1 MRRTLRLSVALVGV
15 TTAAACG
22 TPVVTTSDP
31 VVVARPTPTLDL
43 TKPPTLGAPPTL
55 SVPPIV
61 TRQLSNGL
69 KIIVVEQH
77 ELPLADV
84 LLQVRTG
91 GEADPAGKPGAASFT
106 SSMLM
111 EGTTSRTSLQ
121 IDDQQAFLG
130 VTISAGSGWEQS
142 TVSLHTPTAQLDS
155 AMLLLSDIALHP
167 AFPAGDLERVR
178 KARLTALQQ
187 QRDRGPAIADR
198 AYAAALY
205 GSDNAYG
212 RPLAGTELSIAA
224 LTRDDLMKFYSTFYR
239 PNNATL
245 LVVGDVKP
253 DDIERRAQA
262 LFGSWAR
269 ADVPA
274 VTAPNASSK
283 ATTLVLVDKPGA
295 AQSSFRIGG
304 IGAARSTKDFFAL
317 QVMNTMLGGS
327 FGSRLNQN
335 LREKHGYTYGA
346 NSGFSYRRSAGPFTA
361 SAEVVTAKTD
371 SALVEFLK
379 ELSAIRDTVPTD
391 ELERA
396 KRYLQLGLPQGF
408 ETTRGIAGQLLP
420 LVTYDIP
427 LDFYNTAVQRIGAV
441 TQADIQRVAREYIDP
456 SKLTLV
462 IVGDKKV
469 IEPGLR
475 ALNPGTIV
483 VRDARDVL
491 GAPPTP

>member
-1 MRRTLRLSVALVGV
+1 
-15 TTAAACG
+15 
-22 TPVVTTSDP
+22 
-31 VVVARPTPTLDL
+31 
-43 TKPPTLGAPPTL
+43 
-55 SVPPIV
+55 
-61 TRQLSNGL
+61 
-69 KIIVVEQH
+69 VVEQH
-77 ELPLADV
+77 ELPLADM

-91 GEADPAGKPGAASFT
+91 GEADPAGKPGAAGLT

-130 VTISAGSGWEQS
+130 VTITAGSGWEQS

-155 AMLLLSDIALHP
+155 SMALMAEIALHP
-167 AFPAGDLERVR
+167 AFPAADLERVR

-224 LTRDDLMKFYSTFYR
+224 LTRDDLVKFYTTFYR

-245 LVVGDVKP
+245 LVVGDVNP
-253 DDIERRAQA
+253 DDIERRAKA

-269 ADVPA
+269 ADVPS
-274 VTAPNASSK
+274 VTAANATNK

-371 SALVEFLK
+371 SALTEFLR
-379 ELSAIRDTVPTD
+379 ELTAIRDTVPTD

-396 KRYLQLGLPQGF
+396 KRYLQLGLPQAF

>member
-1 MRRTLRLSVALVGV
+1 MPS
-15 TTAAACG
+15 
-22 TPVVTTSDP
+22 
-31 VVVARPTPTLDL
+31 
-43 TKPPTLGAPPTL
+43 
-55 SVPPIV
+55 IV
-61 TRQLSNGL
+61 TRQLANGL

-77 ELPLADV
+77 ELPLADM

-91 GEADPAGKPGAASFT
+91 GEADPAGKPGAAGLT

-130 VTISAGSGWEQS
+130 VTVSAGSGWEQS

-155 AMLLLSDIALHP
+155 AMALMADIALRP
-167 AFPAGDLERVR
+167 AFPAADLERVR

-269 ADVPA
+269 ADVPS
-274 VTAPNASSK
+274 VTAANATNTK
-283 ATTLVLVDKPGA
+283 ATTLVIVDKPGA
-295 AQSSFRIGG
+295 AQSSFRLGG
-304 IGAARSTKDFFAL
+304 IGAARSTKDYFAL

-361 SAEVVTAKTD
+361 AAEVVTAKTD
-371 SALVEFLK
+371 SALMEFMK
-379 ELSAIRDTVPTD
+379 ELNAIRDTVPTD

-396 KRYLQLGLPQGF
+396 KRYLQLGLPQAF

-462 IVGDKKV
+462 IVGDKKI

-475 ALNPGTIV
+475 ALNPGPIV